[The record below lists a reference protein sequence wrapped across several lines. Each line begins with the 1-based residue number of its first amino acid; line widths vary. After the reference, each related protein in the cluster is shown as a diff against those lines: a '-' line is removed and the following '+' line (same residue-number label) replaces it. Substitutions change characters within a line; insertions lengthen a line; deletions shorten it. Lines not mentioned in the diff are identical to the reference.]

1 MRQRWLW
8 YGILAAS
15 VANFAGF
22 SPISVLVPLIVR
34 DVLHQGAVAYG
45 AVFAVAGAGGGL
57 AAVAVGRFGAPRRRM
72 SVIWVVW
79 AAAAAALLGI
89 GLAPDV
95 FVVGAFGAIV
105 FAGLTYGNLI
115 WQTMSQQLIPA
126 EMLGRVSSIDWLFS
140 ICLSPL
146 GILVAGVLATSIGAR
161 DTMVAGAL
169 DLARRGGG
177 RLRAGR
183 ARPGS
188 PRFPVDPARA
198 DRDRGRRGRVDQLN
212 ASSPVSA
219 RPIASWWTSAVPS

>member
-72 SVIWVVW
+72 SAIWVVW

-95 FVVGAFGAIV
+95 FVVGAFGAIA

-169 DLARRGGG
+169 ISLAA
-177 RLRAGR
+177 AGVAFVPGVR
-183 ARPGS
+183 DPDRPDFQSIPLEPTEIAG
-188 PRFPVDPARA
+188 DEA
-198 DRDRGRRGRVDQLN
+198 
-212 ASSPVSA
+212 ASIS
-219 RPIASWWTSAVPS
+219 